1 MALKELE
8 ARYATKRA
16 KDYKLADG
24 GGLYLLVRPNGS
36 KLWRLKYRFDGKE
49 KLLSL
54 GRYPDLSLAEA
65 RLRRA
70 EAKVA
75 LGKGIDPGAK
85 EVVAPGKTFEKAAR
99 AWHKNRLEI
108 LDAGHASRLLTRL
121 ERDAFPALGAKEL
134 RSITS
139 GDVLAMVRTVEA
151 RGALDVSRRLKQHV
165 SQIYRFAI
173 PQGWADT
180 DPAAY
185 LSDLLKPKPRV
196 RHMAR
201 VGLRELPTLV
211 RAIDNY
217 DGDETPRRRAV
228 TRAALLF
235 TLLTWARTSETR
247 LARWDEFEDLDSSE
261 PLWRVPAERMK
272 MEREHLVPLVPA
284 VVDLLKSVRAY
295 STGGYVFGGDKPGQP
310 ISQNTMIYGCYRM
323 GYRGRQTVHG
333 FRGLASTWANEAEC
347 YRPDWIEMALAHADR
362 DDVRS
367 AYNSALYLTPRR
379 RMLNDWA
386 ALLNTILIGEQAEAS
401 SDDREIKPTA
411 SAVMT

>member
-24 GGLYLLVRPNGS
+24 GCLYLLVRPNGS
-36 KLWRLKYRFDGKE
+36 KLWRFKYRFGGKE

-75 LGKGIDPGAK
+75 LAKGIDPGAK
-85 EVVAPGKTFEKAAR
+85 ETAAPAMTFEEAAR
-99 AWHKNRLEI
+99 AWHKNRLEA
-108 LDAGHASRLLTRL
+108 LDGGHASRLLTRL
-121 ERDAFPALGAKEL
+121 ERDAFPALGARDL
-134 RSITS
+134 RSVIS
-139 GDVLAMVRTVEA
+139 GDVLAMVRSVEA

-173 PQGWADT
+173 PQGWADQ

-185 LSDLLKPKPRV
+185 LSDLLKPKPRT

-201 VGLRELPTLV
+201 VGLNELPALV
-211 RAIDNY
+211 RAIDRY
-217 DGDETPRRRAV
+217 DGEETPRRRAV

-235 TLLTWARTSETR
+235 TLLTWARTNETR
-247 LARWDEFEDLDSSE
+247 LARWAEFEEFDGAE
-261 PLWRVPAERMK
+261 PLWRVPAGRMK
-272 MEREHLVPLVPA
+272 MEREHLVPLA
-284 VVDLLKSVRAY
+284 SQVVALLAEVRAY
-295 STGGYVFGGDKPGQP
+295 SSGGYVFGGDKPSQP
-310 ISQNTMIYGCYRM
+310 ISQNTMIYACYRM
-323 GYRGRQTVHG
+323 GYRGRRTVHG

-347 YRPDWIEMALAHADR
+347 YRSDWVETALAHVDR

-379 RMLNDWA
+379 RMLEDWA
-386 ALLNTILIGEQAEAS
+386 EVVAGMIDGTMNIG
-401 SDDREIKPTA
+401 SDVDMA
-411 SAVMT
+411 SAMA